1 MLTLPLA
8 RRWLVLG
15 SFFAPSLLPT
25 LDVVPEAA
33 PRAVSC
39 TVPLQPAAGGVL
51 AADFV
56 LGGVVQRA
64 TVDTGSPYL
73 AIAEQSATHSRP
85 SGLPPTR
92 EVYGQVEGEVRWRES
107 DFRFACLAPQP
118 VTFGTCDG
126 RLLAETGGPLL
137 GLIKHVRADSAAVRP
152 TLLEQLT
159 LQARDFGG
167 RPVAAFAFDAPGGI
181 FSLLSAPVCVCVC
194 VRARAHA
201 CEQMHRLAYIL
212 VQARL
217 PRQCAS
223 SCSHS
228 TPHSKNQCRQAHALI
243 RAVVVPSRRHRAT
256 V

>member
-56 LGGVVQRA
+56 LGDVVQRA

-181 FSLLSAPVCVCVC
+181 FSLLSAPVCVCV
-194 VRARAHA
+194 RARAHT

-212 VQARL
+212 MQARL

-228 TPHSKNQCRQAHALI
+228 TPHSTLHCRQAHALI
-243 RAVVVPSRRHRAT
+243 RAAVVPSRRHRAT